1 MESINAKIVYVTP
14 DMASTWLARNLNNRP
29 VSEAHVQVLTGR
41 MRRNEWKLNG
51 EAIKFTP
58 DGYLLDG
65 QHRLHA
71 ISRSGVTVPLLVVE
85 GVYRE
90 TFDTM
95 DQGKSRS
102 AADVLAVKG
111 EANASHLATACRLAM
126 LIMDNPAAPNFSQSF
141 SPIQIEKFIK
151 VYPEIRSGL
160 KVAQFLRKISEPGTV
175 IAMHFLFWQ
184 KDREK
189 AALFFQRLYD
199 GAGLSVGHPILTL
212 RDRLISN
219 KASQAKLSRQ
229 VLVAYYIKAWNAFR
243 LGKDMK
249 ITRLASD
256 EAFPIV
262 L

>member
-1 MESINAKIVYVTP
+1 MENINAKLVHVSP
-14 DMASTWLARNLNNRP
+14 AMAEAWLTKNLNNRP
-29 VSEAHVQVLTGR
+29 VSEAHVQVLAGR

-51 EAIKFTP
+51 EAVKFTP

-71 ISRSGVTVPLLVVE
+71 ISRSGVPVTLLVVE

-95 DQGKSRS
+95 DQGKTRS
-102 AADVLAVKG
+102 AADVLSVRG

-126 LIMDNPAAPNFSQSF
+126 LIMDNPTAPNFSQGF
-141 SPIQIEKFIK
+141 SPIQIEKFIG
-151 VYPEIRSGL
+151 VYPEIREGF
-160 KVAQFLRKISEPGTV
+160 KVSNLVRKISEPGTV
-175 IAMHFLFWQ
+175 IAMYFLFWQ

-189 AALFFQRLYD
+189 APVFFQRLYD
-199 GAGLSVGHPILTL
+199 GAGLGAGHPVLTL

-219 KASQAKLSRQ
+219 KAAQAKLSRQ

-243 LGKDMK
+243 LGRDMK

-256 EAFPIV
+256 ESFPVV